1 MAVGLENRLQKITD
15 SLKELKVSYATVGS
29 AVKYYIQKSS
39 NYRISAGNNTIKIRF
54 TPTYEL
60 DNVAFIK
67 LTPYF
72 VTDEW
77 YGWAH
82 AYTPQ
87 YYQEIQTNPR
97 SVTITITE
105 YTGSGTLS
113 VYAAGTSPGTFTRIS

>member
-1 MAVGLENRLQKITD
+1 MAVNLEKRLRKISD
-15 SLKELKVSYATVGS
+15 EIKDLKVSYATVGS
-29 AVKYYIQKSS
+29 AVKYYIQKSQNFRTS
-39 NYRISAGNNTIKIRF
+39 DSDRNIRIRF
-54 TPTYEL
+54 TPTYDM
-60 DNVAFIK
+60 DNVAFVK

-87 YYQEIQTNPR
+87 FYQEIQTNPK
-97 SVTITITE
+97 SVVITIVE

-113 VYAAGTSPGTFTRIS
+113 VYAAGTSPGTFTRL